1 MNAWQRIANNARML
15 LFPAIVMLVGIGWLT
30 IDGLRMKA
38 KQASKYALP
47 SDTSGPS
54 LLAFL
59 RRMDG
64 SGNAPKSIL
73 ESSNMEPIYK
83 AVTEA
88 YDLLKQNTNGLTEQE
103 QREADYYYLAY
114 SSLAMTQG
122 ITPATESAVKALLAS
137 SNEYLF
143 QSNSFGTREREI
155 MSRMISLLEGLGRI
169 DEEVKFVES
178 LLGHLKQKPLS
189 DSETTSRAVLTLE
202 SVANRLNMM
211 NKVLVLKSTTIDKKP
226 FDIERLRGKVVL
238 VEFWGTRCAPC
249 IQELPALKRIY
260 QTHRDKFEIVGIC
273 LTSEPGRVENFIMEH
288 DMTWTQLCDDRSIG
302 WECNQRLAEEFGV
315 LGVPASM
322 LLDPNGTVVKIGVRP
337 LSPNKTLDL
346 EECLQAI
353 YSNREH
359 P

>member
-103 QREADYYYLAY
+103 QREADYYYLASHPRLNLQSRHCSPALMNI
-114 SSLAMTQG
+114 SSNRT
-122 ITPATESAVKALLAS
+122 LLAHA
-137 SNEYLF
+137 NE
-143 QSNSFGTREREI
+143 
-155 MSRMISLLEGLGRI
+155 
-169 DEEVKFVES
+169 
-178 LLGHLKQKPLS
+178 
-189 DSETTSRAVLTLE
+189 
-202 SVANRLNMM
+202 
-211 NKVLVLKSTTIDKKP
+211 
-226 FDIERLRGKVVL
+226 
-238 VEFWGTRCAPC
+238 
-249 IQELPALKRIY
+249 
-260 QTHRDKFEIVGIC
+260 
-273 LTSEPGRVENFIMEH
+273 
-288 DMTWTQLCDDRSIG
+288 RS
-302 WECNQRLAEEFGV
+302 
-315 LGVPASM
+315 
-322 LLDPNGTVVKIGVRP
+322 
-337 LSPNKTLDL
+337 
-346 EECLQAI
+346 
-353 YSNREH
+353 
-359 P
+359 